1 VIGNQASK
9 DVQLLK
15 DYIMKK
21 IALLAAALA
30 VAASPVYA
38 AGFSLIS
45 ASNYTVSGNVLP
57 YCGTGSA
64 TNTGTN
70 VSFSSGIVGTNV
82 TITTLEDVPT
92 GQAHAWNAHI
102 VLGSSLCNTKFN
114 VRAGSLAGG
123 LTTAG
128 TTGPDF
134 VKSEDYSVAVT
145 FGSNTN
151 TKNASTLGILGS
163 NVIAGGN
170 PAVGDFKIDLTGL
183 NPGKPL
189 IAGLY
194 ADNLTVVMT
203 PSL

>member
-1 VIGNQASK
+1 
-9 DVQLLK
+9 
-15 DYIMKK
+15 MKK

-38 AGFSLIS
+38 AGFPSTGGG
-45 ASNYTVSGNVLP
+45 NYTVGGVVLP
-57 YCGTGSA
+57 YCGTGAA

-70 VSFSSGIVGTNV
+70 VSFSSNFLGGTNV

-114 VRAGSLAGG
+114 VRAGSVLGG

-170 PAVGDFKIDLTGL
+170 PAVGDFKIDLAGI